1 MSLKNLLTKK
11 KTAILD
17 KWLNLILDTYPGDG
31 AEAFKRNAD
40 RFTNPVGYTISKEI
54 DTLYEELVHD
64 MDCNKLHASIDN
76 IVRIRAV
83 QDYSPSQATAFI
95 FLLKKAIRNEVTTE
109 LREDQLFNEYMEFES
124 RIDELALFTFDIHM
138 MCREKIYELKVN
150 EIKNEKGMLVK
161 LLERSNGTNKLTNLP

>member
-1 MSLKNLLTKK
+1 
-11 KTAILD
+11 
-17 KWLNLILDTYPGDG
+17 
-31 AEAFKRNAD
+31 
-40 RFTNPVGYTISKEI
+40 
-54 DTLYEELVHD
+54 